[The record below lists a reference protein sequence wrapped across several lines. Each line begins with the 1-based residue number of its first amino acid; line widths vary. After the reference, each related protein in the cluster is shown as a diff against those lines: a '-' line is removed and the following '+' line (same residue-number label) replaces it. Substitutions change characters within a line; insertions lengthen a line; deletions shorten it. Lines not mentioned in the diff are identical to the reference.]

1 MSEIRGSSLYRDKAK
16 LTVVEE
22 IYEFH
27 YAILLVSDF
36 QQSKFVEH
44 LVNPVDEFRFVGV
57 RSESKVTKLVFIK
70 NLKNLSFSSSVG
82 LYRSV
87 ISANLSRMTS
97 R

>member
-1 MSEIRGSSLYRDKAK
+1 M
-16 LTVVEE
+16 VEE

-27 YAILLVSDF
+27 YAILLVSNF

-70 NLKNLSFSSSVG
+70 KLERPELFFVSRLVPVG
-82 LYRSV
+82 Y
-87 ISANLSRMTS
+87 IS
-97 R
+97 